1 MSSSER
7 NIIFPNEKHKLN
19 LWSYFIKFS
28 IPFSKEYME
37 FIKYPEEN
45 SGEYLISKLIN
56 TKEKF

>member
-1 MSSSER
+1 
-7 NIIFPNEKHKLN
+7 
-19 LWSYFIKFS
+19 
-28 IPFSKEYME
+28 ME